1 VDAIKSLGRAAV
13 NRKFQKNLYLLAI
26 ANNPANLAQIL
37 WPTTASDVMHQVVDL
52 GRITNFLFAQFA
64 HSYGGERNKDETG
77 SEAID

>member
-1 VDAIKSLGRAAV
+1 
-13 NRKFQKNLYLLAI
+13 
-26 ANNPANLAQIL
+26 
-37 WPTTASDVMHQVVDL
+37 MHQVVDL